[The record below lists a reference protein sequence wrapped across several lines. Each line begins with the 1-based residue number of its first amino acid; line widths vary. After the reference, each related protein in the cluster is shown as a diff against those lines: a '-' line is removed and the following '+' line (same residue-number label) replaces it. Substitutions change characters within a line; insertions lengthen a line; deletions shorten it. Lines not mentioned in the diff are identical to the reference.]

1 MYYIALIII
10 AIIFIW
16 RITAGFRKGMIQ
28 EIISLIAMVIAGVC
42 VILILGAAGSYLN
55 QEIGKTI
62 QMVAV
67 LAVVCLIYRLV
78 HVLFISLELISK
90 LPIIK
95 GVDKL
100 LGAVVGLTE
109 AILIVGFLVYFLKN
123 WGLSILAQQMWTE
136 KTHL

>member
-1 MYYIALIII
+1 MARGGRKVQMYYIALIII

-78 HVLFISLELISK
+78 HVLFTSLELISK

-123 WGLSILAQQMWTE
+123 WGLSILA
-136 KTHL
+136 

>member
-1 MYYIALIII
+1 MARGGRKVQMYYIALIII
-10 AIIFIW
+10 VIIFIW

-78 HVLFISLELISK
+78 HVLFTSLELISK

-95 GVDKL
+95 SVDKL
-100 LGAVVGLTE
+100 LGAVVGLAE
-109 AILIVGFLVYFLKN
+109 AALIVGFLVYFLKN
-123 WGLSILAQQMWTE
+123 WGLSILT
-136 KTHL
+136 